1 MTIYCAIFTC
11 FQLKRLCL
19 IQLLDQCISDDIYSL
34 YTGQMIQLW
43 SECCNQWRRK
53 RTTESLCLW
62 STDKEYG
69 VVLFMLWRFYLAL
82 ASRSD
87 NVNFFSTTRRIK
99 FRPELAHWCIIY
111 TTSQWNFKNCLGG
124 KNFPLNNMV
133 IKTNI
138 SNVDQLQLFRD
149 LQSNERQLLGAF
161 DNKRKPVESLK

>member
-1 MTIYCAIFTC
+1 MY
-11 FQLKRLCL
+11 
-19 IQLLDQCISDDIYSL
+19 
-34 YTGQMIQLW
+34 
-43 SECCNQWRRK
+43 
-53 RTTESLCLW
+53 
-62 STDKEYG
+62 
-69 VVLFMLWRFYLAL
+69 
-82 ASRSD
+82 
-87 NVNFFSTTRRIK
+87 
-99 FRPELAHWCIIY
+99 IY